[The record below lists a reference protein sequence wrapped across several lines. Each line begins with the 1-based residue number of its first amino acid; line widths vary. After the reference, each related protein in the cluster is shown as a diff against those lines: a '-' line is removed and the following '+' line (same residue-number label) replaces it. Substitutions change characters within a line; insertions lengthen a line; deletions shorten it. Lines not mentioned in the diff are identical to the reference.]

1 MSFYS
6 NSICALLGLLL
17 LTACER
23 APLPERVHFAFLIP
37 LSISPAADTVARGDT
52 LWLTANFS
60 DSLLDL
66 RSHRR
71 YHLPPKDIK
80 IYTNVGF
87 KHLVGA
93 GQFYEGAAARF
104 RVVNRVGQLRPVGG
118 IFGRLDLVHDGQHY
132 RARIGIIPQV
142 VGVYALSFFP
152 TFDSP
157 IGPDNPLPFLHLPP
171 DGNGDSRVAVL
182 DDMYY
187 VVNDGNTHF
196 ALQRLNNYVR
206 SDKPGATEGTEY
218 YETKGTYTFAVR

>member
-6 NSICALLGLLL
+6 QCALLSLVLLS
-17 LTACER
+17 ACEP
-23 APLPERVHFAFLIP
+23 APHPERVHFAFLIP
-37 LSISPAADTVARGDT
+37 LRISPAADTVARGDT

-71 YHLPPKDIK
+71 YHLPPQDIK

-93 GQFYEGAAARF
+93 GQFYEGATARF
-104 RVVNRVGQLRPVGG
+104 RVVNRVGQLRPFGG
-118 IFGRLDLVHDGQHY
+118 IFGRLDLVHDGQRY
-132 RARIGIIPQV
+132 RARIGIVPQF
-142 VGVYALSFFP
+142 VGVYALSFLP

-171 DGNGDSRVAVL
+171 DGDGNPRVAVL
-182 DDMYY
+182 DDIYY

-196 ALQRLNNYVR
+196 ALQRQNNYVV
-206 SDKPGATEGTEY
+206 SDTPGAPEGAIY
-218 YETKGTYTFAVR
+218 YETQGTYTFAVR